1 VRYKKG
7 DKVLINKLF
16 SSEDG
21 GKWVECDTKT
31 VEIAEVETTPTYGVH
46 YKLLDRGEFLCVWY
60 FHDDIISKV

>member
-1 VRYKKG
+1 
-7 DKVLINKLF
+7 LF